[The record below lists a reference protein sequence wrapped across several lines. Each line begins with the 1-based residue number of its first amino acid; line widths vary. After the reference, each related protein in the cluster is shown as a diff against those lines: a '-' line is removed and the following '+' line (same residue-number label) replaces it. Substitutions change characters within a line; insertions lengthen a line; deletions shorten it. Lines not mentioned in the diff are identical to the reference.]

1 MREEKYSRHWRIL
14 TFILDHRNGKRV
26 DEIARELECCD
37 RTVRRDI
44 QMLQTAGFPIFSDK
58 VARGTVWMIDKE
70 FTTVPMPPF
79 SIIEALALVAARNTL
94 RAQGEAFF
102 SSQLDQVLDKMAS
115 RRNEDFRRHLQSL
128 ETSVFC
134 QARRRARKAPVPGFY
149 DHIVRAIEEKKL
161 LEVSY
166 RNAQGELSRNRRIAP
181 IHLLIDSQVMYLRAF
196 CYKRRDVVTFA
207 LSRIEKVELTESVY
221 TKEWEYDADAM
232 AKSSFG
238 VFASHAQELELEFE
252 DVLVGY
258 FNLHPLHHS
267 QRITRVD
274 GRARMTLKVGI
285 NESLIHQLTGF
296 GPRVWVR
303 QPEQLAAILADRHR
317 AALARIE
324 EMGAQPAQA
333 GLPLQFE

>member
-14 TFILDHRNGKRV
+14 TFIRDHLNGKRV
-26 DEIARELECCD
+26 DEIARELECHE

-44 QMLQTAGFPIFSDK
+44 QMLQVAGFPIYSDK
-58 VARGTVWMIDKE
+58 IARGTVWKIE
-70 FTTVPMPPF
+70 RGFTSVPMPPF
-79 SIIEALALVAARNTL
+79 SIVEALALVAARNTL

-102 SSQLDQVLDKMAS
+102 SGHLDQVLDKMAS
-115 RRNEDFRRHLQSL
+115 RRNEEFRAHLQSL
-128 ETSVFC
+128 EKSVFC

-149 DHIVRAIEEKKL
+149 DDIVRAIEEKKV

-166 RNAQGELSRNRRIAP
+166 RNALGELSRNRRIAP
-181 IHLLIDSQVMYLRAF
+181 IHLLIESQVMYLRAF
-196 CYKRRDVVTFA
+196 CYRRKDVVTFA
-207 LSRIEKVELTESVY
+207 LSRIEKVQLTDTQY

-238 VFASHAQELELEFE
+238 VFAARAEEVELEFD

-267 QRITRVD
+267 QRIRKVD
-274 GRARMTLKVGI
+274 GRARMALTVGI

-296 GPRVWVR
+296 GPRVWVLK
-303 QPEQLAAILADRHR
+303 PPQLSAILADRHR
-317 AALARIE
+317 AALQRIGE
-324 EMGAQPAQA
+324 IMGQQEQA
-333 GLPLQFE
+333 GLPLEFE